1 MREPLLSV
9 IKDLIDRAGEAP
21 LPVIALTDE
30 EIAALDGDLA
40 ERGPVPSPWLDGKDK
55 AARELACQVAL
66 RGLAARRLVVPLGTE
81 GGGAAGGEV
90 GRGAAGG
97 EVGRGAAGGEVGRE
111 RIALRDD
118 LRAVLAMR
126 RSAHAVAFAL
136 RESDGRMRLL
146 YLGTSGALEEAI
158 SPGGLHGFTVVA
170 RAAAAER
177 LAAFADPEDAA
188 AASLEPGRESEP
200 RVLALAEIARGAEIP
215 AMAGVRSVTM
225 VTRLVFGSDA
235 GEQRLTVYAKEAGV
249 VVACPAD
256 ASGAPALQFAE
267 VSRSG
272 LRERLADLLSIQE
285 PAAQSRDQS

>member
-1 MREPLLSV
+1 
-9 IKDLIDRAGEAP
+9 
-21 LPVIALTDE
+21 
-30 EIAALDGDLA
+30 
-40 ERGPVPSPWLDGKDK
+40 
-55 AARELACQVAL
+55 
-66 RGLAARRLVVPLGTE
+66 
-81 GGGAAGGEV
+81 
-90 GRGAAGG
+90 
-97 EVGRGAAGGEVGRE
+97 
-111 RIALRDD
+111 
-118 LRAVLAMR
+118 MR

-170 RAAAAER
+170 RALAAER

-267 VSRSG
+267 VTRSG

>member
-1 MREPLLSV
+1 MSEQLLSV
-9 IKDLIDRAGEAP
+9 IKDLISRAGEAP

-30 EIAALDGDLA
+30 EIAVLDGDLA
-40 ERGPVPSPWLDGKDK
+40 DRGPVPLPWLGEKDK
-55 AARELACQVAL
+55 ASRELACQVAL

-81 GGGAAGGEV
+81 SGGEV
-90 GRGAAGG
+90 GRGAG
-97 EVGRGAAGGEVGRE
+97 GGEVGRE
-111 RIALRDD
+111 SIALRDD

-146 YLGTSGALEEAI
+146 YLGTSGVLEEAI

-170 RAAAAER
+170 YAAAADR

-188 AASLEPGRESEP
+188 VASLRPGPETEP
-200 RVLALAEIARGAEIP
+200 RVLPLTEIAGGAEIP
-215 AMAGVRSVTM
+215 AMAGARSVTM

-256 ASGAPALQFAE
+256 ASGAQALRFAE

-285 PAAQSRDQS
+285 PVAQSQDQP

>member
-9 IKDLIDRAGEAP
+9 IKDLIDRAGAAP

-40 ERGPVPSPWLDGKDK
+40 ERGPVPLPWLNGKDK

-81 GGGAAGGEV
+81 DSGAGGEV
-90 GRGAAGG
+90 GRGAGGG
-97 EVGRGAAGGEVGRE
+97 EVGRGAGGGEVGRE

-177 LAAFADPEDAA
+177 LAAFADPEEAA
-188 AASLEPGRESEP
+188 AASLKPGRESEP

-256 ASGAPALQFAE
+256 ASGAPALRFAE

-272 LRERLADLLSIQE
+272 LRERLADLLCIQE
-285 PAAQSRDQS
+285 PVAESRDQS

>member
-40 ERGPVPSPWLDGKDK
+40 ERGPVPLPWLDGKDK

-66 RGLAARRLVVPLGTE
+66 RGLAARRLVVPLGT
-81 GGGAAGGEV
+81 GEV
-90 GRGAAGG
+90 GRGAGG
-97 EVGRGAAGGEVGRE
+97 GDVGRE

-177 LAAFADPEDAA
+177 LAAFADPEEAA
-188 AASLEPGRESEP
+188 AALLKPGRESEP

-235 GEQRLTVYAKEAGV
+235 GEQRLTVYAKETGV

-256 ASGAPALQFAE
+256 ASGAPALRCAE
-267 VSRSG
+267 VSKSG
-272 LRERLADLLSIQE
+272 LRERLADLLSFQE
-285 PAAQSRDQS
+285 PVAESRDQS

>member
-40 ERGPVPSPWLDGKDK
+40 ERGPVPLPWLDGKDK

-81 GGGAAGGEV
+81 GGGEV
-90 GRGAAGG
+90 GRGAG
-97 EVGRGAAGGEVGRE
+97 GGEVGRE

-177 LAAFADPEDAA
+177 LAAFADPEDSA
-188 AASLEPGRESEP
+188 AASLKPGRESEP

-256 ASGAPALQFAE
+256 ASGAPALRFAE

-285 PAAQSRDQS
+285 PVAQSRGQS

>member
-9 IKDLIDRAGEAP
+9 IKDLISRAGEAP

-40 ERGPVPSPWLDGKDK
+40 ARGPVPLPWLDTKDT

-66 RGLAARRLVVPLGTE
+66 RGLAARRLVIPL
-81 GGGAAGGEV
+81 GAAGGEADGEV
-90 GRGAAGG
+90 GRGAG
-97 EVGRGAAGGEVGRE
+97 GGEVGRE
-111 RIALRDD
+111 YIALQDD

-126 RSAHAVAFAL
+126 RSAHAAAFAL

-146 YLGTSGALEEAI
+146 YLGSSGALEEAI
-158 SPGGLHGFTVVA
+158 SPGGLHGFTVVGYA
-170 RAAAAER
+170 DAADR

-188 AASLEPGRESEP
+188 AAAVEPGRDPEP
-200 RVLALAEIARGAEIP
+200 RVLPLAEIARGAEIP

-225 VTRLVFGSDA
+225 VTRLVFGADA

-249 VVACPAD
+249 VVACPAE
-256 ASGAPALQFAE
+256 ASGAPALRFTE
-267 VSRSG
+267 VSKSG
-272 LRERLADLLSIQE
+272 LRECLADLLSIQE
-285 PAAQSRDQS
+285 PAARPGNES

>member
-9 IKDLIDRAGEAP
+9 IKDLISRAGEAP

-40 ERGPVPSPWLDGKDK
+40 ARGPVPLPWLDTKDT

-66 RGLAARRLVVPLGTE
+66 RGLAARRLVIPF
-81 GGGAAGGEV
+81 GAAGGEADGEA
-90 GRGAAGG
+90 GRGAGGG
-97 EVGRGAAGGEVGRE
+97 EAGRGAGGGEAGRE
-111 RIALRDD
+111 YIALQDD

-126 RSAHAVAFAL
+126 RSAHAAAFAL

-146 YLGTSGALEEAI
+146 YLGSSGALEEAI
-158 SPGGLHGFTVVA
+158 SPGGLHGFTVVGYTD
-170 RAAAAER
+170 AADR

-188 AASLEPGRESEP
+188 AAAVEPGRDTEP
-200 RVLALAEIARGAEIP
+200 RVLPLAEIARGAEIP

-225 VTRLVFGSDA
+225 VTRLVFGADA

-249 VVACPAD
+249 VVACPAE
-256 ASGAPALQFAE
+256 ASGAPALRFTE
-267 VSRSG
+267 VSKSG
-272 LRERLADLLSIQE
+272 LRECLADLLSIQE
-285 PAAQSRDQS
+285 PAARPGNES

>member
-1 MREPLLSV
+1 
-9 IKDLIDRAGEAP
+9 
-21 LPVIALTDE
+21 VIALTDE

-40 ERGPVPSPWLDGKDK
+40 EHGPVPLPWLDGKDK

-81 GGGAAGGEV
+81 GGGEV
-90 GRGAAGG
+90 GRGA
-97 EVGRGAAGGEVGRE
+97 GAGEVGRE

-188 AASLEPGRESEP
+188 AASLKPGRESEP

-256 ASGAPALQFAE
+256 ASGAPALRFAE

-285 PAAQSRDQS
+285 PVAQSRDQS

>member
-9 IKDLIDRAGEAP
+9 IKDLIGRAGEGP

-40 ERGPVPSPWLDGKDK
+40 ERGPVPLPWLDGKDK

-81 GGGAAGGEV
+81 SGGEV
-90 GRGAAGG
+90 GRGAGG
-97 EVGRGAAGGEVGRE
+97 GQVGRE
-111 RIALRDD
+111 YIALRDD

-170 RAAAAER
+170 RATAAER
-177 LAAFADPEDAA
+177 LAAFADPEEAA
-188 AASLEPGRESEP
+188 AASLKPGRESEP
-200 RVLALAEIARGAEIP
+200 RVLALAEIAGGAEIP

-256 ASGAPALQFAE
+256 ASGAPALRFAE

>member
-1 MREPLLSV
+1 MSEQLLSV
-9 IKDLIDRAGEAP
+9 INDLISRAGEAP

-40 ERGPVPSPWLDGKDK
+40 DRGPVPMPWLDEKDK
-55 AARELACQVAL
+55 ASRELACQVAL

-81 GGGAAGGEV
+81 GGGEA
-90 GRGAAGG
+90 GRGAGGG
-97 EVGRGAAGGEVGRE
+97 EAGIGS
-111 RIALRDD
+111 IALRDD

-126 RSAHAVAFAL
+126 HSAHAVAFAL

-146 YLGTSGALEEAI
+146 YLGKSGALEEAI

-170 RAAAAER
+170 HADAADR

-188 AASLEPGRESEP
+188 VASLRPGPETEP
-200 RVLALAEIARGAEIP
+200 RVLPLAEIARGAEIP
-215 AMAGVRSVTM
+215 AMAGARSVTM

-249 VVACPAD
+249 VVACPAN
-256 ASGAPALQFAE
+256 ASGAQALRFAE

-285 PAAQSRDQS
+285 PVAQTRDQP

>member
-1 MREPLLSV
+1 MSEQLLSV
-9 IKDLIDRAGEAP
+9 INDLISRAGEAP

-40 ERGPVPSPWLDGKDK
+40 DRGPVPLPWLDEKDK
-55 AARELACQVAL
+55 ASRELACQVAL

-81 GGGAAGGEV
+81 GGGAGGGEV
-90 GRGAAGG
+90 GRGS
-97 EVGRGAAGGEVGRE
+97 
-111 RIALRDD
+111 IALRDD

-126 RSAHAVAFAL
+126 HSAHAVAFAL

-146 YLGTSGALEEAI
+146 YLGKSGALEEAI

-170 RAAAAER
+170 HAAAADR

-188 AASLEPGRESEP
+188 VASLRPGPETEP
-200 RVLALAEIARGAEIP
+200 RVLPLAEIARGAEIP
-215 AMAGVRSVTM
+215 VMAGARSVTM

-256 ASGAPALQFAE
+256 ASGAQALRFAE

-285 PAAQSRDQS
+285 PVAQSRDQP

>member
-1 MREPLLSV
+1 M
-9 IKDLIDRAGEAP
+9 
-21 LPVIALTDE
+21 
-30 EIAALDGDLA
+30 
-40 ERGPVPSPWLDGKDK
+40 
-55 AARELACQVAL
+55 
-66 RGLAARRLVVPLGTE
+66 
-81 GGGAAGGEV
+81 
-90 GRGAAGG
+90 
-97 EVGRGAAGGEVGRE
+97 GGEVGRE

-188 AASLEPGRESEP
+188 AASLKPGRESEP

-256 ASGAPALQFAE
+256 ASGAPALRFAE

-285 PAAQSRDQS
+285 PVAQSRAQS

>member
-9 IKDLIDRAGEAP
+9 IKDLISRAGEAP

-40 ERGPVPSPWLDGKDK
+40 ARGPVPLPWLDTKDT

-66 RGLAARRLVVPLGTE
+66 RGLAARRLVIPL
-81 GGGAAGGEV
+81 GAAGGEV
-90 GRGAAGG
+90 GRGA
-97 EVGRGAAGGEVGRE
+97 EGGEVGRE
-111 RIALRDD
+111 YIALQDD

-126 RSAHAVAFAL
+126 RSAHAAAFAL

-146 YLGTSGALEEAI
+146 YLGSSGALEEAI
-158 SPGGLHGFTVVA
+158 SPGGLHGFTVVGYTD
-170 RAAAAER
+170 AADR

-188 AASLEPGRESEP
+188 AAAVEPGRDTEP
-200 RVLALAEIARGAEIP
+200 RVLPLAEIARGAEIP

-225 VTRLVFGSDA
+225 VTRLVFGADA

-249 VVACPAD
+249 VVACPAE
-256 ASGAPALQFAE
+256 ASGAPALRFTE
-267 VSRSG
+267 VSKSG
-272 LRERLADLLSIQE
+272 LRECLADLLSIQE
-285 PAAQSRDQS
+285 PAARPGNES

>member
-30 EIAALDGDLA
+30 EVAALDGDLA
-40 ERGPVPSPWLDGKDK
+40 ERGPVPLPWLDGKDK

-66 RGLAARRLVVPLGTE
+66 RGLAARRLVVPLGPE
-81 GGGAAGGEV
+81 GGGAEGG
-90 GRGAAGG
+90 
-97 EVGRGAAGGEVGRE
+97 GAAGGEVGRE

-177 LAAFADPEDAA
+177 LAAFADPEDSA
-188 AASLEPGRESEP
+188 AASLKPGRESEP

-256 ASGAPALQFAE
+256 ASGAPALRFAE

-285 PAAQSRDQS
+285 PVAQSRDLS

>member
-9 IKDLIDRAGEAP
+9 IKDLISRAGEAP

-40 ERGPVPSPWLDGKDK
+40 ARGPVPLPWLDTKDT

-66 RGLAARRLVVPLGTE
+66 RGLAARRLVIPL
-81 GGGAAGGEV
+81 
-90 GRGAAGG
+90 
-97 EVGRGAAGGEVGRE
+97 GAAGGEVGRE
-111 RIALRDD
+111 YIALQDD

-126 RSAHAVAFAL
+126 RSAHAAAFAL

-146 YLGTSGALEEAI
+146 YLGSSGALEEAI
-158 SPGGLHGFTVVA
+158 SPGGLHGFTVVGYA
-170 RAAAAER
+170 DAADR

-188 AASLEPGRESEP
+188 AAAVKPGRDTEP
-200 RVLALAEIARGAEIP
+200 RVLPLAEIARGAEIP

-225 VTRLVFGSDA
+225 VTRLVFGADA

-249 VVACPAD
+249 VVACPAE
-256 ASGAPALQFAE
+256 ASGAPALRFTE
-267 VSRSG
+267 VSKSG
-272 LRERLADLLSIQE
+272 LRECLADLLSIQE
-285 PAAQSRDQS
+285 PAARPGNES

>member
-9 IKDLIDRAGEAP
+9 IKDLISRAGEAP

-40 ERGPVPSPWLDGKDK
+40 ARGPVPLPWLDTKDT

-66 RGLAARRLVVPLGTE
+66 RGLAARRLVIPL
-81 GGGAAGGEV
+81 GAAGGEA
-90 GRGAAGG
+90 GRG
-97 EVGRGAAGGEVGRE
+97 VGGGEVGRE
-111 RIALRDD
+111 YIALQDD

-126 RSAHAVAFAL
+126 RSAHAAAFAL

-146 YLGTSGALEEAI
+146 YLGSSGALEEAI
-158 SPGGLHGFTVVA
+158 SPGGLHGFTVVGYA
-170 RAAAAER
+170 DAADR

-188 AASLEPGRESEP
+188 AAAVEPGRDTEP
-200 RVLALAEIARGAEIP
+200 RVLPLAEIACGAEIP

-225 VTRLVFGSDA
+225 VTRLVFGADA

-249 VVACPAD
+249 VVACPAE
-256 ASGAPALQFAE
+256 ASGAPALRFAE
-267 VSRSG
+267 VSKSG
-272 LRERLADLLSIQE
+272 LRECLADLLSIQE
-285 PAAQSRDQS
+285 PAARPGNES

>member
-1 MREPLLSV
+1 MSEQLLSV
-9 IKDLIDRAGEAP
+9 INDLISRAGEAP

-40 ERGPVPSPWLDGKDK
+40 DRGPVPLPWLDEKDK
-55 AARELACQVAL
+55 ASRELACQVAL

-81 GGGAAGGEV
+81 GGGEV

-97 EVGRGAAGGEVGRE
+97 EVGRG

-126 RSAHAVAFAL
+126 HSAHAVAFAL

-146 YLGTSGALEEAI
+146 YLGKSGALEEAI

-170 RAAAAER
+170 HAAAADR

-188 AASLEPGRESEP
+188 VASVRPGPETEP
-200 RVLALAEIARGAEIP
+200 RVLPLAEIAGGAEIP
-215 AMAGVRSVTM
+215 AMAGARSVTM

-256 ASGAPALQFAE
+256 ASGAQALRFAE

-272 LRERLADLLSIQE
+272 LRERLADLLGIQE
-285 PAAQSRDQS
+285 PVAQSRDQP

>member
-9 IKDLIDRAGEAP
+9 IKDLISRAGEAP

-40 ERGPVPSPWLDGKDK
+40 ARGPVPLPWLDTKDT

-66 RGLAARRLVVPLGTE
+66 RGLAARRLVIPLGA
-81 GGGAAGGEV
+81 AAGEADGEV
-90 GRGAAGG
+90 GRGAG
-97 EVGRGAAGGEVGRE
+97 GGEVGRE
-111 RIALRDD
+111 YIALQDD

-126 RSAHAVAFAL
+126 RSAHAAAFAL

-146 YLGTSGALEEAI
+146 YLGSSGALEEAI
-158 SPGGLHGFTVVA
+158 SPGGLHGFTVVGYA
-170 RAAAAER
+170 DAADR

-188 AASLEPGRESEP
+188 AAAVEPGRDTEP
-200 RVLALAEIARGAEIP
+200 RVLPLAEIARGAEIP

-225 VTRLVFGSDA
+225 VTRLVFGADA

-249 VVACPAD
+249 VVACPAE
-256 ASGAPALQFAE
+256 ASGAPALRFTE
-267 VSRSG
+267 VSKSG
-272 LRERLADLLSIQE
+272 LRECLADLLSIQE
-285 PAAQSRDQS
+285 PAARPGNES

>member
-40 ERGPVPSPWLDGKDK
+40 ERGPVPLPWLDGKDK

-81 GGGAAGGEV
+81 GGGEV
-90 GRGAAGG
+90 GRGAG
-97 EVGRGAAGGEVGRE
+97 GGEVGRE

-170 RAAAAER
+170 RAAATER

-188 AASLEPGRESEP
+188 AASLKPGRESES

-215 AMAGVRSVTM
+215 AMADVRSVTM

-256 ASGAPALQFAE
+256 ASGAPALRFAE

-285 PAAQSRDQS
+285 PVAQSRDLS

>member
-9 IKDLIDRAGEAP
+9 IKDLIGRAEETL

-40 ERGPVPSPWLDGKDK
+40 ERGPVPLPWLDDKDK

-66 RGLAARRLVVPLGTE
+66 RGLAARRLVIPLGAE
-81 GGGAAGGEV
+81 RDGKAEGGEV
-90 GRGAAGG
+90 GRGAEGG
-97 EVGRGAAGGEVGRE
+97 EGGRE
-111 RIALRDD
+111 YIVLRDD

-188 AASLEPGRESEP
+188 VVSPEPGRESEP
-200 RVLALAEIARGAEIP
+200 RVLPLAEIARGAEIP
-215 AMAGVRSVTM
+215 ALTGVRSVTM

-235 GEQRLTVYAKEAGV
+235 GEQRVTVYAKEAGV

-256 ASGAPALQFAE
+256 ASGAPALRFAE

-272 LRERLADLLSIQE
+272 LRECLADLLSIQE
-285 PAAQSRDQS
+285 PVARSGGQS

>member
-40 ERGPVPSPWLDGKDK
+40 ERGPVPLPWLDGKDK

-66 RGLAARRLVVPLGTE
+66 RGLAARRLVVPLGTD
-81 GGGAAGGEV
+81 GGGAG
-90 GRGAAGG
+90 
-97 EVGRGAAGGEVGRE
+97 GGEVGRE

-177 LAAFADPEDAA
+177 LAAFADPEDSA
-188 AASLEPGRESEP
+188 AASIKPGRESEP

-256 ASGAPALQFAE
+256 ASGAPALRFAE

-285 PAAQSRDQS
+285 PVAQSRDQS

>member
-9 IKDLIDRAGEAP
+9 IKDLIGRAEETP
-21 LPVIALTDE
+21 LPVMALTDE

-40 ERGPVPSPWLDGKDK
+40 ERGPVPLPWLDDKGK

-66 RGLAARRLVVPLGTE
+66 RGLAARRLVIPLGAERDGKAE
-81 GGGAAGGEV
+81 GGEA
-90 GRGAAGG
+90 GRGA
-97 EVGRGAAGGEVGRE
+97 EGGEVGRE
-111 RIALRDD
+111 YIVLRDD

-188 AASLEPGRESEP
+188 VASPEPGRESEP
-200 RVLALAEIARGAEIP
+200 RVLPLAEIARGAEIP
-215 AMAGVRSVTM
+215 ALTGVRSVTM

-235 GEQRLTVYAKEAGV
+235 GERRVTVYAKEAGV

-256 ASGAPALQFAE
+256 ASGAPALRFAE

-272 LRERLADLLSIQE
+272 LRECLADLLSIQE
-285 PAAQSRDQS
+285 PVARSGGQS

>member
-1 MREPLLSV
+1 MSEQLLSV
-9 IKDLIDRAGEAP
+9 INDLISRAGEAP

-40 ERGPVPSPWLDGKDK
+40 DRGPVPMPWLDEKDK
-55 AARELACQVAL
+55 ASRELACQVAL

-81 GGGAAGGEV
+81 GGGEAGIGS
-90 GRGAAGG
+90 
-97 EVGRGAAGGEVGRE
+97 
-111 RIALRDD
+111 IALRDD

-126 RSAHAVAFAL
+126 HSAHAVAFAL

-146 YLGTSGALEEAI
+146 YLGKSGALEEAI

-170 RAAAAER
+170 HAAAADR

-188 AASLEPGRESEP
+188 VAFLRPGPETEP
-200 RVLALAEIARGAEIP
+200 RVLPLAEIARGAEIP
-215 AMAGVRSVTM
+215 AMAGARSVTM

-249 VVACPAD
+249 VVACPAN
-256 ASGAPALQFAE
+256 ASGAQALRFAE

-285 PAAQSRDQS
+285 PVAQSRDQP

>member
-9 IKDLIDRAGEAP
+9 IKDLIGRAEETP

-40 ERGPVPSPWLDGKDK
+40 ERGPVPLPWLDDKDK

-66 RGLAARRLVVPLGTE
+66 RGLAARRLVIPLGAE
-81 GGGAAGGEV
+81 RDGKAE
-90 GRGAAGG
+90 
-97 EVGRGAAGGEVGRE
+97 GGEVGRE
-111 RIALRDD
+111 YIVLRDD

-126 RSAHAVAFAL
+126 RSANAVAFAL

-188 AASLEPGRESEP
+188 VVSPEPGRESEP
-200 RVLALAEIARGAEIP
+200 RVLPVAEIARGAEIP
-215 AMAGVRSVTM
+215 ALTGVRSVTM

-235 GEQRLTVYAKEAGV
+235 SEQRVTVYAKEAGV

-256 ASGAPALQFAE
+256 ASGAPALRFAE

-272 LRERLADLLSIQE
+272 LRECLADLLSIQE
-285 PAAQSRDQS
+285 PVARSGGQS

>member
-9 IKDLIDRAGEAP
+9 IKDLISRAGEAP

-40 ERGPVPSPWLDGKDK
+40 ARGPVPLPWLDTKDT

-66 RGLAARRLVVPLGTE
+66 RGLAARRLVIPL
-81 GGGAAGGEV
+81 
-90 GRGAAGG
+90 
-97 EVGRGAAGGEVGRE
+97 GAAGGEVGRE
-111 RIALRDD
+111 YIALQDD

-126 RSAHAVAFAL
+126 RSAHAAAFAL

-146 YLGTSGALEEAI
+146 YLGSSGALEEAI
-158 SPGGLHGFTVVA
+158 SPGGLHGFTVVGYA
-170 RAAAAER
+170 DAADR

-188 AASLEPGRESEP
+188 AAAVEPGRDTEP
-200 RVLALAEIARGAEIP
+200 RVLPLAEIARGAEIP

-225 VTRLVFGSDA
+225 VTRLVFGADA

-249 VVACPAD
+249 VVACPAE
-256 ASGAPALQFAE
+256 ASGAPALRFTE
-267 VSRSG
+267 VSKSG
-272 LRERLADLLSIQE
+272 LRECLADLLSIQE
-285 PAAQSRDQS
+285 PAARPGNES

>member
-9 IKDLIDRAGEAP
+9 IKDLTDRAGEAP

-40 ERGPVPSPWLDGKDK
+40 ERGPVPLPWLDGKDK

-81 GGGAAGGEV
+81 GG
-90 GRGAAGG
+90 
-97 EVGRGAAGGEVGRE
+97 GAAGGEVGRE

-188 AASLEPGRESEP
+188 AASLKPGRESEP

-256 ASGAPALQFAE
+256 ASGAPALRFAE

-285 PAAQSRDQS
+285 PVAQSRDQS